1 MKKSIFLIIIITFFY
16 SCEEPCPIGNTGP
29 PSFTVE
35 IVDATT
41 NENVFTNGTFSENQL
56 QVTTEGSLTQSYGFI
71 SDENLNRIIITPAWS
86 EGVFLTKIKL
96 NNEIVIPIRT
106 LITKSSTKCFEN
118 HFITNLVV
126 ENYAYTFDNQNG
138 VYKIKI

>member
-16 SCEEPCPIGNTGP
+16 SCEQCNEASVGP

-41 NENVFTNGTFSENQL
+41 NENVFTNGTFSESQL
-56 QVTTEGSLTQSYGFI
+56 QVTTEGSLTQKYGFI

-106 LITKSSTKCFEN
+106 LITKSSTKCHEN

-126 ENYAYTFDNQNG
+126 ENYVYTFDNQNG

>member
-1 MKKSIFLIIIITFFY
+1 MKKIIFLIIIITFFY
-16 SCEEPCPIGNTGP
+16 SCEQCNEASVGP

-35 IVDATT
+35 IVDVTT
-41 NENVFTNGTFSENQL
+41 NENVFTNGNFSESQL

-96 NNEIVIPIRT
+96 NNEILIPIRT
-106 LITKSSTKCFEN
+106 LITKSSTKCHEN
-118 HFITNLVV
+118 YFITNLVV